1 MYFSGYI
8 HLAAGLS
15 CGMTGLAAGHA
26 IGMIGDA
33 VRVASTSIEISAD
46 AGRQSVRMFLFQ
58 SRVFVG
64 MVLMLSKPHRYACST
79 LC

>member
-1 MYFSGYI
+1 MHFSGYI

-33 VRVASTSIEISAD
+33 VRITSASIEYP
-46 AGRQSVRMFLFQ
+46 
-58 SRVFVG
+58 
-64 MVLMLSKPHRYACST
+64 LMLTGSLFERSCSKVECLWVWY
-79 LC
+79 